1 MKILSATRLR
11 TLVSH
16 LREEAG
22 QLTFVAAELSARG
35 YQSAAGQLLKAAED
49 LSAVADTIDPDEET

>member
-11 TLVSH
+11 TLVTH

-22 QLTFVAAELSARG
+22 QLTFVAAELSSRG
-35 YQSAAGQLLKAAED
+35 YEANADRLLKCAED
-49 LSAVADTIDPDEET
+49 MSAIADGIDPD